1 MSILHNTDA
10 VARRMSEITP
20 FGKPAAETAI
30 KALVAIITDAAI
42 SREDVKIQRL
52 GTFKVKETKARKGRN
67 PKTGEVID
75 IPARVKLTFIPAKAL
90 RDI

>member
-10 VARRMSEITP
+10 VTRRMGEITP
-20 FGKPAAETAI
+20 FGKPACEVAI
-30 KALVAIITDAAI
+30 KALVAIVTDAAI
-42 SREDVKIQRL
+42 NREEVKIRNL
-52 GTFKVKETKARKGRN
+52 GTFKVKDVAARKGRN

-75 IPARVKLTFIPAKAL
+75 IPARVKLTFIPVKAL